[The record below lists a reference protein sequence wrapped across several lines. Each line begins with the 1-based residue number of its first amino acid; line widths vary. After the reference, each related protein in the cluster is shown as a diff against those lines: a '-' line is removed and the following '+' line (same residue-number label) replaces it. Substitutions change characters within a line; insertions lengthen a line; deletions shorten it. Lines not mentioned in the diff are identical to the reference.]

1 MTAGGMTLR
10 HGEADGLD
18 DKGSREFVTLW
29 VSESQ
34 ARERMNLES
43 LSHFVAAVAREV
55 RDRVDDATDAG
66 PLDDGELDVACALL
80 PNGRLLLDV
89 QLLPQSAAPA
99 WLGSLEQ
106 RLNELALPPVRTSPV
121 AFSFRISLGRGVGDA
136 QLPFRVPFTRWA
148 EDWSGGSL
156 DQLIRAA
163 AARRGLWTG
172 DGEWPVIH
180 RASLDSPP
188 VSGSA
193 HAPPLG
199 LDLSPT
205 DLAPTGLSPL
215 TGSPRPTE
223 AKQKALDGGL
233 FHFLQKLFANRK
245 YSRGWR
251 QAWRRFSQ
259 WFLAMLHGGN
269 RARPASPTSA
279 SATGANTTGGSV
291 GTPAGT
297 SGGASLDNVPGTSAS
312 PSPPWTVVTSA
323 GTSADETNSPA
334 VESRDAESGV
344 RAEGSESESSDQ
356 TLADDSPLTLA
367 DLDALI
373 ASAPERIGHYR
384 MRAELRRDANDF
396 AGAIADYSTILALD
410 GRDVEARLARG
421 AAYCVEGNTSAGLAD
436 FETLLAA
443 DPNHVAARYNRGIL
457 LIDLEAYEA
466 AVEDFSRA
474 IEVDPWS
481 PRLWIARGRARAL
494 LRDFPRAWDD
504 FSAAIRL
511 DPHDDEPYALRAA
524 CARFAR
530 PFPECAKLAIDDY
543 GEAIRIAPERAGYYL
558 QRAEHAWAADEYD
571 AALADC
577 DSALRLSPDLK
588 SAHGLRG
595 AVYLAL
601 DQLDLAVKDCSTAIE
616 AGDAPPQVYLTRAEA
631 YLGLE
636 RWDEALEDAE
646 VAVERAADSAAAW
659 KCRGLIRA
667 RLEQFDQAISDFDE
681 AIRLAPDQ
689 PALWCHRAALHRHL
703 DNASQAVADCNQ
715 ALMLVPEF
723 APALLIRAGCHEDLG
738 EHDAAIADLDEVVR
752 LAPSDVQ
759 SRIERAN
766 YWMRV
771 DDYDRAKLDFDA
783 ILQLDAD
790 NLPALFHRGQI
801 LAALGDLDGALV
813 DLNRAID
820 IDQQFAPAFARRANV
835 RLLRGET
842 ELADADYRHADSL
855 DEASSGQF
863 QLMRLVDRA
872 HYDLQSGRTEEALAA
887 VAEALELSPDHPP
900 ALHVRTLALLA
911 ADELVEALE
920 VIEQLREEVG
930 DSPSVLLLR
939 AQTQGELGEFEAAWE
954 TYDEALLTAQS
965 PTAPHRGALLA
976 GRAFVRAGVGD
987 LDGADRD
994 FAAAVPLCPDSGWL
1008 YYQQGRVYHDCQQT
1022 REAVLCFQL
1031 ALAADRPK
1039 LTRRQ
1044 RERAEAYVR
1053 RHRQA

>member
-1 MTAGGMTLR
+1 MTAGGLMLR
-10 HGEADGLD
+10 RGEADGVD

-66 PLDDGELDVACALL
+66 PLGDGELDVACALL

-89 QLLPQSAAPA
+89 QLLPQSAVPA
-99 WLGSLEQ
+99 WVGSLEQ
-106 RLNELALPPVRTSPV
+106 RLSELALPPVRTSPV
-121 AFSFRISLGRGVGDA
+121 AFSFRISLGKGVGDA

-163 AARRGLWTG
+163 AAQRGLWTG
-172 DGEWPVIH
+172 DGDWPVIQ
-180 RASLDSPP
+180 RATLE
-188 VSGSA
+188 GA
-193 HAPPLG
+193 HLVTTPAERSLG
-199 LDLSPT
+199 LDRPLPEDS
-205 DLAPTGLSPL
+205 SPL
-215 TGSPRPTE
+215 TPTPPSDVLDRNSRS
-223 AKQKALDGGL
+223 ALAQRL
-233 FHFLQKLFANRK
+233 TQRLAAYPLLLRARIV
-245 YSRGWR
+245 
-251 QAWRRFSQ
+251 WRRFRQ
-259 WFLAMLHGGN
+259 WVRAQMQRWHYPRPDAAGESSVVAETTVGSLVSSTVGSSRSLADATDSGEELEA
-269 RARPASPTSA
+269 RA
-279 SATGANTTGGSV
+279 
-291 GTPAGT
+291 
-297 SGGASLDNVPGTSAS
+297 
-312 PSPPWTVVTSA
+312 
-323 GTSADETNSPA
+323 ADDD
-334 VESRDAESGV
+334 SRDE
-344 RAEGSESESSDQ
+344 E
-356 TLADDSPLTLA
+356 SPLTLA

-384 MRAELRRDANDF
+384 LRAELRRDANDF
-396 AGAIADYSTILALD
+396 AGAIADYTTILALD

-436 FETLLAA
+436 FEALLAL
-443 DPNHVAARYNRGIL
+443 DPLHVAARYNRGIL

-466 AVEDFSRA
+466 AVEDFSQA
-474 IEVDPWS
+474 IEADPWS
-481 PRLWIARGRARAL
+481 PRLWIARGRAQAL
-494 LRDFPRAWDD
+494 LRDFPQAWDD

-543 GEAIRIAPERAGYYL
+543 GEAIRISPTRAIYYL
-558 QRAEHAWAADEYD
+558 QRAEHHWAADEYD
-571 AALADC
+571 SALADC
-577 DSALRLSPDLK
+577 DTALRLVPDLK

-601 DQLDLAVKDCSTAIE
+601 DQLDLAVRDCSQAIE

-636 RWDEALEDAE
+636 QWDQALDDAE
-646 VAVERAADSAAAW
+646 IAVERAADSAAAW

-667 RLEQFDQAISDFDE
+667 RLEQFEQAISDFDE

-689 PALWCHRAALHRHL
+689 PALWCHRAALHRHV
-703 DNASQAVADCNQ
+703 DNTAQAVADCDQ
-715 ALMLVPEF
+715 ALALVPEF
-723 APALLIRAGCHEDLG
+723 APALLIRAGCNEDLG

-752 LAPSDVQ
+752 LAPTDAQ

-790 NLPALFHRGQI
+790 SLPSLFHRGQI
-801 LAALGDLDGALV
+801 LAALGDLEGALV
-813 DLNRAID
+813 DLNRAIE
-820 IDQQFAPAFARRANV
+820 IDPQFAPAFARRANV
-835 RLLRGET
+835 RLLRGEL
-842 ELADADYRHADSL
+842 ELADADYRQADQL

-872 HYDLQSGRTEEALAA
+872 HYDLQSGRVEQALAA
-887 VAEALELSPDHPP
+887 VDEALELSPNHPP

-920 VIEQLREEVG
+920 ATEQLREEVG

-954 TYDEALLTAQS
+954 TYDEALLTTES

-976 GRAFVRAGVGD
+976 GRAFVRAGLGD
-987 LDGADRD
+987 LEGADRD
-994 FAAAVPLCPDSGWL
+994 LNTAIPLCPDSGWL
-1008 YYQQGRVYHDCQQT
+1008 HYQQGRVYHERQQT
-1022 REAVLCFQL
+1022 REAVLCFRL
-1031 ALAADRPK
+1031 ALTADRPK

-1053 RHRQA
+1053 RYHRP

>member
-66 PLDDGELDVACALL
+66 PLGDGELDVACALL

-89 QLLPQSAAPA
+89 QLLPQSSAPA
-99 WLGSLEQ
+99 WLGSLEE
-106 RLNELALPPVRTSPV
+106 RLSELALPPVRTSPV
-121 AFSFRISLGRGVGDA
+121 AFSFRISLGRGVGEA

-180 RASLDSPP
+180 RASLEGPP

-193 HAPPLG
+193 NASPLS
-199 LDLSPT
+199 LDLRPTDLSPT
-205 DLAPTGLSPL
+205 DLAPQ
-215 TGSPRPTE
+215 TGSPQSPE
-223 AKQKALDGGL
+223 AERKDRAGGPFRFSQKQVADLK
-233 FHFLQKLFANRK
+233 FL
-245 YSRGWR
+245 RGWR
-251 QAWRRFSQ
+251 QTWRRFSQ
-259 WFLAMLHGGN
+259 WFLALLKDGN
-269 RARPASPTSA
+269 RPRPANAMGA
-279 SATGANTTGGSV
+279 SATEAKT
-291 GTPAGT
+291 AGT
-297 SGGASLDNVPGTSAS
+297 SGGASPDNVPGSTDS
-312 PSPPWTVVTSA
+312 PLPPWTVVTSE
-323 GTSADETNSPA
+323 GTFAEETNSPA
-334 VESRDAESGV
+334 KESRDAGSGV
-344 RAEGSESESSDQ
+344 LAEGVERESSDQ

-384 MRAELRRDANDF
+384 LRAELRRDANDF

-410 GRDVEARLARG
+410 ERDVEARLARG

-436 FETLLAA
+436 FEALLTA

-474 IEVDPWS
+474 IEVDSWS

-504 FSAAIRL
+504 FTAAIRL

-524 CARFAR
+524 CARFAH
-530 PFPECAKLAIDDY
+530 PFPECARLAIDDY
-543 GEAIRIAPERAGYYL
+543 DQAIRISPERASYYV
-558 QRAEHAWAADEYD
+558 QRAEQEWAADEYD

-577 DSALRLSPDLK
+577 DSALRLAPDLK

-616 AGDAPPQVYLTRAEA
+616 AGDAPPQIYLTRAEA

-646 VAVERAADSAAAW
+646 IAVERAADSAAAW

-667 RLEQFDQAISDFDE
+667 RLEQFEPAVSDFDE

-703 DNASQAVADCNQ
+703 DNASLALADCNQ
-715 ALMLVPEF
+715 ALTLVPDF

-738 EHDAAIADLDEVVR
+738 EHDAAVADLDEVVR

-820 IDQQFAPAFARRANV
+820 VDPQFAPAFARRANV

-842 ELADADYRHADSL
+842 ELADADYRHADTL
-855 DEASSGQF
+855 DEAASGQF

-872 HYDLQSGRTEEALAA
+872 HCDLQAGRTDEALAA
-887 VAEALELSPDHPP
+887 VDEALELSPNHPP

-987 LDGADRD
+987 HEGADRD

-1031 ALAADRPK
+1031 ALVADRPK

-1044 RERAEAYVR
+1044 RDRAEAYVR
-1053 RHRQA
+1053 RHR